1 MRIHGAISM
10 SSNRN
15 WLFATA
21 LAVAAAAAAHA
32 MAATEVHIDS
42 MGFYNNAKV
51 VITGPGI
58 YREADDNAEKIVA
71 NFGLG
76 PSADTFTVWGFCVDI
91 FDRID
96 SGYFTQL
103 PVDLQYHIGDL
114 TGDGNGHA
122 LSASQVQQIYGLAAL
137 GTGLIHSGSPDLQ
150 NKLSGIQGAIWAIEY
165 PTLSFDGNTDAL
177 DAYIAGY
184 VAQAPSLHGSAYAL
198 LSDDGRTQDF
208 VIGVPEPA
216 SWALMILGF
225 GLIGLTL
232 RGQRRPAPTA

>member
-1 MRIHGAISM
+1 M

-21 LAVAAAAAAHA
+21 IAVAAAAATHA
-32 MAATEVHIDS
+32 VAATEVHIDS
-42 MGFYNNAKV
+42 LGYYNTAKIE
-51 VITGPGI
+51 ITGPGL
-58 YREADDNAEKIVA
+58 YKNADANAQKIVA

-76 PSADTFTVWGFCVDI
+76 PSADTFTVWGFCIDI
-91 FDRID
+91 FTTLQ

-114 TGDGNGHA
+114 TDDGDGNA

-137 GTGLIHSGSPDLQ
+137 GTGLINGGAADLQ
-150 NKLSGIQGAIWAIEY
+150 NKLSGIQGAIWTIEY

-184 VAQAPSLHGSAYAL
+184 VAQAPSLTGSAYAL
-198 LSDDGRTQDF
+198 LSDDGSTQDF

-216 SWALMILGF
+216 TWAMMILGF

-232 RGQRRPAPTA
+232 RSQRRPAPTA

>member
-1 MRIHGAISM
+1 M

-21 LAVAAAAAAHA
+21 VAVAALAATHA
-32 MAATEVHIDS
+32 VAATEVHIDS
-42 MGFYNNAKV
+42 LGFYNNAKIE
-51 VITGPGI
+51 ITGPGL
-58 YREADDNAEKIVA
+58 YKNADANAQKIVA

-76 PSADTFTVWGFCVDI
+76 PSADTFTVWGFCIDI
-91 FDRID
+91 FTTLQ

-114 TGDGNGHA
+114 TDDGDGNA

-137 GTGLIHSGSPDLQ
+137 GTGLINAGAADLQ
-150 NKLSGIQGAIWAIEY
+150 NKLSGIQGAIWTIEY

-184 VAQAPSLHGSAYAL
+184 VAQAPSLTGSAYAL
-198 LSDDGRTQDF
+198 LSDDGSTQDF

-216 SWALMILGF
+216 TWAMMILGF

-232 RGQRRPAPTA
+232 RSQRRPAPTA